1 MKPSGVSLGALL
13 GYLAGIAVGTM
24 SITLLSLGMRAV
36 MEVGG
41 ACADGGPFVTAQ
53 PCPSGTPLAMVGG
66 MFGLFGAAGLI
77 MWFGSRISTAATAVV
92 ALGWPLLFVSL
103 GWNFLDYGLHPTDGE
118 DGPIW
123 GWLIPGILF
132 WVMGLAPVVV
142 AIAAWREARAGRP
155 GNRMSRQVVNR
166 LLPAGGPVA
175 SSDVRRPAMSI
186 DPNARRSDQA
196 GFASSAFAP
205 VYSLPDR
212 APGEAPTAGRI
223 ADASEAA
230 SPAAASP
237 ANPAADVAEDLERL
251 SRLHAT
257 GELTDAEFGRAKAD
271 VLGRV
276 ERGP

>member
-1 MKPSGVSLGALL
+1 VKPSGVSIGTVL

-36 MEVGG
+36 MDIGG

-53 PCPSGTPLAMVGG
+53 PCPSGTPIAMVGG

-103 GWNFLDYGLHPTDGE
+103 GWNFLDYGLHPTDGA
-118 DGPIW
+118 DGPVW

-142 AIAAWREARAGRP
+142 AIAAWRQARAGRP
-155 GNRMSRQVVNR
+155 GNRMSQQVVNR
-166 LLPAGGPVA
+166 LLPAGGSAPA
-175 SSDVRRPAMSI
+175 SDGSQPTMPT
-186 DPNARRSDQA
+186 DPNVRRSDQA

-205 VYSLPDR
+205 VYSSAGR
-212 APGEAPTAGRI
+212 SSGGTSASTAGGT
-223 ADASEAA
+223 ADPSGPARSAA
-230 SPAAASP
+230 PSATMPSADS
-237 ANPAADVAEDLERL
+237 AADLAEDLERL

-257 GELTDAEFGRAKAD
+257 GELTDAEFGRA
-271 VLGRV
+271 
-276 ERGP
+276 

>member
-1 MKPSGVSLGALL
+1 VKPSGVSIGTVL

-24 SITLLSLGMRAV
+24 SITLLFLGMRAV
-36 MEVGG
+36 MDVGG

-53 PCPSGTPLAMVGG
+53 PCPTGTPMAMIGG

-103 GWNFLDYGLHPTDGE
+103 GWNFLEYGLHPTDGE
-118 DGPIW
+118 EGPVW

-155 GNRMSRQVVNR
+155 GNRMSQQVVNR
-166 LLPAGGPVA
+166 LLPAGGSAP
-175 SSDVRRPAMSI
+175 SSDRSRPAMPT
-186 DPNARRSDQA
+186 DPNVRRSDQA

-205 VYSLPDR
+205 VYSSAGR
-212 APGEAPTAGRI
+212 SSGGTAPTAPPARQT
-223 ADASEAA
+223 ADPSGPAQSADPASDLA
-230 SPAAASP
+230 
-237 ANPAADVAEDLERL
+237 VDLERL
-251 SRLHAT
+251 SRLHAI

-271 VLGRV
+271 VLARAEPGQ
-276 ERGP
+276 

>member
-1 MKPSGVSLGALL
+1 VKPSGVSIGTVL

-24 SITLLSLGMRAV
+24 SITLLFLGMRAV
-36 MEVGG
+36 MDVGG

-53 PCPSGTPLAMVGG
+53 PCPTGTPMAMIGG

-103 GWNFLDYGLHPTDGE
+103 GWNFLEYGLHPTDGE
-118 DGPIW
+118 EGPVW

-155 GNRMSRQVVNR
+155 GNRMSQQVVNR
-166 LLPAGGPVA
+166 LLPAGGSAP
-175 SSDVRRPAMSI
+175 SSDRSRPAMPT
-186 DPNARRSDQA
+186 DPNVRRSDQA

-205 VYSLPDR
+205 VYSSAGR
-212 APGEAPTAGRI
+212 SSGGTAPTAP
-223 ADASEAA
+223 
-230 SPAAASP
+230 PARQ
-237 ANPAADVAEDLERL
+237 AADPSGPAQSADPASDLAEDLERL
-251 SRLHAT
+251 SHLHAI

-271 VLGRV
+271 VLARAEPGQ
-276 ERGP
+276 